1 MVATPPRLGSLT
13 LMLSIAAILSVIP
26 PTAALQRS
34 NKQFR
39 EFFPAWEPL
48 LKDQLKHNCSAE
60 IEAYLNISSPALRPG
75 YRVIDCILNTMPEFR
90 KAELASAAVIL
101 GLAPS
106 VLQLLSASYLDT
118 AILAYR
124 RPGLAALLAMCSSGV
139 KPLTAS
145 DYDDFITKMGAES
158 STTFSV
164 PRFVGAKGIV
174 SLVEYIIAAASVA
187 NNAYLTYQLCLQ
199 AVCTFAPAEDFL
211 PAVWTA
217 SALAIHMFG
226 YIAARLKI
234 AIDTK
239 SAWQNRERLWFEFTP
254 TAWQSKL
261 HVKDNRRHTGWFLTL
276 ASALYVGDCLQ
287 ALFGTLI
294 LSSLVFIS
302 VRDSAIIVIRLM
314 GSALFARLIL
324 IYEVAGL
331 KIDGEGYTAS
341 ESTIYLESLEQNE
354 RSLGVSRGFS

>member
-1 MVATPPRLGSLT
+1 MAAAPTRRGSLSF
-13 LMLSIAAILSVIP
+13 MLSIAAILSVIP
-26 PTAALQRS
+26 STTALQRS

-48 LKDQLKHNCSAE
+48 LKDQLKYNCSSE
-60 IEAYLNISSPALRPG
+60 IQAYLNISSPAIRPG

-139 KPLTAS
+139 KPLSAS
-145 DYDDFITKMGAES
+145 DYDDFITNMGAES
-158 STTFSV
+158 STTFAV

-211 PAVWTA
+211 PAIWTA
-217 SALAIHMFG
+217 AALAIHLFG
-226 YIAARLKI
+226 YTAARLKMTTE
-234 AIDTK
+234 TK
-239 SAWQNRERLWFEFTP
+239 SAWEERGRLWSELTP

-261 HVKDNRRHTGWFLTL
+261 DIKASRRHTGWFLTL

-287 ALFGTLI
+287 AFFGTLI

-314 GSALFARLIL
+314 GSALSARLIL

-331 KIDGEGYTAS
+331 NMDGEGYTAS

-354 RSLGVSRGFS
+354 QSLGVSRGFS